1 MTDDPHRE
9 DKPAEILIVDDAPA
23 NLELLSDLLKERGYT
38 VRAATSGKLA
48 LQAVRNAP
56 PDIILL
62 DIKMPEM
69 NGYQVCAELKADEK
83 LKDIPVIFLSSLG
96 ETADKVR
103 AFTAGGV
110 DYITKPVQL
119 EEVEAR
125 VATQLAL
132 RRRGLQLRESYDKLL
147 GLEKTR
153 DSLVHMVVHD
163 LRSPL
168 TGIYAFLELI
178 KESATGQLPA
188 KLRGYIDDA
197 LKSARQMT
205 GIVSDM
211 LDTSRMEAGELKLSP
226 EDCDL
231 AGVVEESVAGLAAL
245 AGNRRIVFA
254 PREKQ
259 PLIRA
264 DRDIVLRVIQNL
276 LANALKFAPDAGVIR
291 IAVVCAAGMARVSI
305 HDDGPGIPPEYK
317 KKIFEKFAQVEL
329 PAGRQKYSTGLGL
342 AFCKL
347 AVEAHGGRIGVD
359 SEEGK
364 GSTFWFELPEGG
376 PPPRPETAALPREK
390 T

>member
-317 KKIFEKFAQVEL
+317 KKIFEKFAQV
-329 PAGRQKYSTGLGL
+329 
-342 AFCKL
+342 
-347 AVEAHGGRIGVD
+347 
-359 SEEGK
+359 
-364 GSTFWFELPEGG
+364 
-376 PPPRPETAALPREK
+376 
-390 T
+390 